1 MAKKAK
7 KVEKVVSKS
16 SGSPKVQNLREHIER
31 LSDER
36 RDCSIIWTVIKND
49 ESYNQEK
56 IIALIKAKE
65 YKTLLGEIS

>member
-16 SGSPKVQNLREHIER
+16 SGSPKVQNLREYIER

-49 ESYNQEK
+49 KSYDRDG
-56 IIALIKAKE
+56 IINLIKAKGYE
-65 YKTLLGEIS
+65 TLLGEIS

>member
-16 SGSPKVQNLREHIER
+16 SGSPKVQNLREYIER

>member
-16 SGSPKVQNLREHIER
+16 SGSPKVKNLREHIER

-36 RDCSIIWTVIKND
+36 RDCSIIWTVIQHD
-49 ESYNQEK
+49 ESYNREK

>member
-16 SGSPKVQNLREHIER
+16 SGSPKVKNLREHIER

-49 ESYNQEK
+49 KSYNQEK